1 MEVRA
6 VLLGLCV
13 LVCRGD
19 YMRFK
24 LFPSRYTQCQS
35 GSSAVEFAFVAPVL
49 MLLCVGLMDFGM
61 VIYEKM
67 RLENMAHASVDY
79 LINGGN
85 DDGVRTD
92 IINAYASVGTRSE
105 SGYQADDIG
114 VDINLQCECN
124 DGTSVNCSLSDQCSA
139 DGGYRRRFYS
149 ISVTKAHETFLP
161 YLVIPQRFNLEGDAR
176 LQMD

>member
-1 MEVRA
+1 MEALLVPL
-6 VLLGLCV
+6 VLFV

-24 LFPSRYTQCQS
+24 LAFCGYRHCQS
-35 GSSAVEFAFVAPVL
+35 GSSAVEFAFIAPVL

-79 LINGGN
+79 LINGGS

-92 IINAYASVGTRSE
+92 IIAAYANGGTRSE
-105 SGYQADDIG
+105 TGYQADDVG

-124 DGTSVNCSLSDQCSA
+124 SGESVNCSLSDQCSA

-149 ISVTKAHETFLP
+149 VSVTKAHETFLP
-161 YLVIPQRFNLEGDAR
+161 YLAIPQRFNLQGDAR